1 MTAGEQQTPLVAAVR
16 SSGDACTLR
25 RARDASARRAGTG
38 RAPAG
43 GAGQTAGVRR
53 VVALLLLGGVLGF
66 GTGACGSGSD
76 SGDAGPEQAAPPIH
90 AEILRSRLFE
100 LQHRLK
106 LTLRNDGDAPIAVD
120 GLQLALPWFEEV
132 PVQERHSTLQPGQTV
147 AVPIDFGDARCPPGE
162 DRGGGVALTIAGE
175 PQRIPV
181 VEPSDALAVLNERQC
196 QERQVRD
203 AFAIT
208 WGDDLT
214 PAGEVAVRTTL
225 DVERLQPDHTLDVHL
240 VRSSVVFN
248 LAEVG
253 GGHPSVAVGAEQ
265 DRASVD
271 VVFDAARCDS
281 HALTESKKT
290 FIFVAELQ
298 LDDGPVI
305 PLELPAEGPLRERLE
320 GFLATCY

>member
-1 MTAGEQQTPLVAAVR
+1 M
-16 SSGDACTLR
+16 R
-25 RARDASARRAGTG
+25 RA
-38 RAPAG
+38 
-43 GAGQTAGVRR
+43 
-53 VVALLLLGGVLGF
+53 VALLLLGGVLAF
-66 GTGACGSGSD
+66 GAGACGSD
-76 SGDAGPEQAAPPIH
+76 GDGTASTSATPPAVH

-106 LTLRNDGDAPIAVD
+106 LTLRNDGDAPITVD
-120 GLQLALPWFEEV
+120 ALQLQLPWFEQV
-132 PVQERHSTLQPGQTV
+132 PVQERHSELQPGQTV
-147 AVPIDFGDARCPPGE
+147 AIPIDFGDARCPPDE
-162 DRGGGVALTIAGE
+162 DADGTVVLTIAGE
-175 PQRIPV
+175 AQRIPV
-181 VEPSDALAVLNERQC
+181 IEPSDALATLNERQC
-196 QERQVRD
+196 TEQEVRD
-203 AFAIT
+203 AFAIG

-225 DVERLQPDHTLDVHL
+225 DVERLQPDHTLDIHL

-253 GGHPSVAVGAEQ
+253 GGHPSVAVGADE
-265 DRASVD
+265 DRATVD

-320 GFLATCY
+320 SFLAACH

>member
-1 MTAGEQQTPLVAAVR
+1 M
-16 SSGDACTLR
+16 R
-25 RARDASARRAGTG
+25 RL
-38 RAPAG
+38 
-43 GAGQTAGVRR
+43 
-53 VVALLLLGGVLGF
+53 VALLLLGGVLGVAA
-66 GTGACGSGSD
+66 GACGSD
-76 SGDAGPEQAAPPIH
+76 TGDTAEQAAAPPIH

-106 LTLRNDGDAPIAVD
+106 LTLRNDGDGPIAID
-120 GLQLALPWFEEV
+120 GLQLQLPWFEV
-132 PVQERHSTLQPGQTV
+132 VDAQARHSELQPGRTV
-147 AVPIDFGDARCPPGE
+147 AIPIDFGDSRCPPADDVDGA
-162 DRGGGVALTIAGE
+162 VVLTIAGE
-175 PQRIPV
+175 DQRVPV
-181 VEPSDALAVLNERQC
+181 VEPSDALAVLNDRQC
-196 QERQVRD
+196 TERQVRD

-225 DVERLQPDHTLDVHL
+225 DVDRLQPDHTLDIRL

-253 GGHPSVAVGAEQ
+253 GGHPTVAVGA
-265 DRASVD
+265 DDDHASVD

-320 GFLATCY
+320 GFLATCH